1 MCAVMDQLASL
12 FNWLKKPE
20 PELEL
25 SPLERSTNPDAPM
38 SLFMRIQTLNG
49 PRTVIASNVTV
60 QAAQQISEILA
71 LEGHY
76 AEFVD
81 QCSTK
86 DTVPER
92 VRRKRLEQ
100 LPKLHMLDRTA
111 RRAS

>member
-1 MCAVMDQLASL
+1 MDQSPFAAL
-12 FNWLKKPE
+12 FNWLRKPE

-25 SPLERSTNPDAPM
+25 AALERSTNPDAPM

-49 PRTVIASNVTV
+49 PRTVIASNVTA
-60 QAAQQISEILA
+60 QAAQHISEVLA

-92 VRRKRLEQ
+92 ARKKRLEN

-111 RRAS
+111 RRAG